1 MLYLRDLPKYEAIAQ
16 RVDRYPDIDP
26 GAVVSYLV
34 LLRVAQ
40 DVMSVV
46 EEFLASHSMSH
57 GRFSVLMLLN
67 RDPTKP
73 TSPSDLAAKAG
84 VTRATMTGLLD
95 GLERE
100 KLVARSPDKED
111 RRMQLVELTPKGL
124 KLLDG
129 MVPDYYRLVASI
141 MGQLSE
147 DQKKQLIDLLTH
159 INSSLATMVGGT
171 TQPA

>member
-1 MLYLRDLPKYEAIAQ
+1 MLYLRDLPKYEAIQQ
-16 RVDRYPDIDP
+16 RASRYPEIDP

-40 DVMSVV
+40 DVLSAT
-46 EEFLASHSMSH
+46 EAFLNRHEMSH

-67 RDPTKP
+67 RNPEHP
-73 TSPSDLAAKAG
+73 VSPSDLAAKSG

-100 KLVARSPDKED
+100 RLVHREPDKGD
-111 RRMQLVELTPKGL
+111 RRMLMVELTPKGR

-129 MVPDYYRLVASI
+129 MLPDYYRLLAAI
-141 MGQLSE
+141 MNELGDGE
-147 DQKKQLIDLLTH
+147 KKQLIELLNKV
-159 INSSLATMVGGT
+159 NSGLANAV
-171 TQPA
+171 Q